1 MLILFACAIGL
12 ALAALLI
19 YAATRPDQFRIE
31 RSLRIAAPPERIFP
45 LINDL
50 HGFNTWNPFA
60 RKDPNLQDSYD
71 GPANGPG
78 ARYAWQG
85 NKNVGRG
92 SMEILNATASS
103 QVAMRLDF
111 TEPFEAHNLVDFTLT
126 PEGGATTVTWAM
138 HGPAPFIS
146 KLMGIFFPME
156 RMVGPDFEAGL
167 ATLKTLAEKP

>member
-1 MLILFACAIGL
+1 MLMLLAGAAGL
-12 ALAALLI
+12 ALAALAI

-31 RSLRIAAPPERIFP
+31 RSLRIVAPPERVFP

-60 RKDPNLQDSYD
+60 RKDPNLQGNYS

-92 SMEILNATASS
+92 SMEILNATAPS

-111 TEPFEAHNLVDFTLT
+111 IEPFEAHNLVDFTLV

-138 HGPAPFIS
+138 HGPAPFVS
-146 KLMGIFFPME
+146 KLMGIFLPME

-167 ATLKTLAEKP
+167 ATLKALAEKP